1 MSHGKLNIIAQALI
15 AEADE
20 MKARSEVRYEVCE
33 MKIGPECY
41 VRVTQPNAV
50 PKHVYGFATER
61 EAREWIRRREG

>member
-1 MSHGKLNIIAQALI
+1 M
-15 AEADE
+15 
-20 MKARSEVRYEVCE
+20 RYEVCE

-61 EAREWIRRREG
+61 EAREWVEGLIGESLQ